1 VPKLIILGPDAP
13 ERQVDLAERDLRIGR
28 DDQNDIVLPDS
39 SKSVSRTHA
48 ELRFENGRYV
58 LLDLKSQNGLWVGGR
73 RVSRIPLE
81 PGVPVLV
88 GSYRLV
94 LAAAPAA
101 EASTVVG
108 AMPAGSPTVLSP
120 VPEPASPDP
129 APVNPAPPNPVL
141 SKPAPPNPALSKPA
155 PSKPAPAARPASGP
169 GVVSGSRSKTVA
181 VLAGAA
187 AVIVLAII
195 VIGLRG
201 RSRGTIE
208 TPTGTVNVPVNSPPN
223 PAGTPPSPASEDLIR
238 TSLAHAKSLLEDHNP
253 DGALAELDRVTQID
267 PSNSEVSDLK
277 ARANELKNPPPEP
290 APPTPAQQGTRP
302 PSAKPADLPPSGP
315 PPVLARKSGESAD
328 EWHARDRAIATR
340 YDRAKAEVDSDSFQ
354 AAIRDLNALQH
365 DEPNYLNVPS
375 LLQRAQGRARA
386 TAQAAIE
393 QGATLE
399 KQGQLPEALQQY
411 RRALV
416 ADPSV
421 PGADDSVQRLLAR
434 MKADG
439 TDAYNSALTY
449 YTLAKYPQAIPL
461 FEKAVRLLPDGDPGK
476 KSAQDKLAEARSK
489 Q

>member
-1 VPKLIILGPDAP
+1 VPKLTILGPDAP
-13 ERQVDLAERDLRIGR
+13 ERQINLADRDLRIGR

-39 SKSVSRTHA
+39 SKSVSRHHA
-48 ELRFENGRYV
+48 ELRFENGQYV

-73 RVSRIPLE
+73 RVSRVPLE

-94 LAAAPAA
+94 LAAAPA
-101 EASTVVG
+101 EAPTVVG
-108 AMPAGSPTVLSP
+108 SLPAGSPATSPSLAPETAPPTP
-120 VPEPASPDP
+120 VPPA
-129 APVNPAPPNPVL
+129 
-141 SKPAPPNPALSKPA
+141 PA
-155 PSKPAPAARPASGP
+155 PSKPVPSKAAPPARAASGP
-169 GVVSGSRSKTVA
+169 GVVTGARSKQAALFGGV
-181 VLAGAA
+181 A
-187 AVIVLAII
+187 AVIVLG
-195 VIGLRG
+195 VILVGLRG

-208 TPTGTVNVPVNSPPN
+208 TPPGTVGTPVDATPSSAGRPAS
-223 PAGTPPSPASEDLIR
+223 PAGEDLIR
-238 TSLAHAKSLLEDHNP
+238 TSLARAKSLLLEGHDP

-267 PSNSEVSDLK
+267 PLNAEASDLK
-277 ARANELKNPPPEP
+277 ARANELKTPTPEP
-290 APPTPAQQGTRP
+290 APPNPAQQGLKSSP
-302 PSAKPADLPPSGP
+302 AKPADLPPSGP

-340 YDRAKAEVDSDSFQ
+340 YDRAKVEVDSDSFQ

-393 QGATLE
+393 QGANLE

-411 RRALV
+411 RRALL

-421 PGADDSVQRLLAR
+421 SGADDSIQKLLER

-439 TDAYNSALTY
+439 TEAYNSALTY
-449 YTLAKYPQAIPL
+449 YTLAKYSQAIPL

-476 KSAQDKLAEARSK
+476 KSAQDRLAEVKSK

>member
-1 VPKLIILGPDAP
+1 VPKLMILGPDAP
-13 ERQVDLAERDLRIGR
+13 ERQVDLADRDLRIGR

-48 ELRFENGRYV
+48 ELRFENGQYV

-94 LAAAPAA
+94 LAAAPA
-101 EASTVVG
+101 EASTEVG
-108 AMPAGSPTVLSP
+108 ALPAGAPTTITSRA
-120 VPEPASPDP
+120 PEPAPP
-129 APVNPAPPNPVL
+129 NPAPPNP
-141 SKPAPPNPALSKPA
+141 APSNPALSKPAPSKLA

-181 VLAGAA
+181 VLAGVA
-187 AVIVLAII
+187 AVIVLAVI
-195 VIGLRG
+195 VVGLRG

-208 TPTGTVNVPVNSPPN
+208 TPTGTVNAPVNSPPN
-223 PAGTPPSPASEDLIR
+223 PAGTPPSPASDDLIR
-238 TSLAHAKSLLEDHNP
+238 TSLAHAKSLLENHNP
-253 DGALAELDRVTQID
+253 DGALAELDRVAQID
-267 PSNSEVSDLK
+267 PSNSEVSDLR

-290 APPTPAQQGTRP
+290 APPTPAQQSTRP
-302 PSAKPADLPPSGP
+302 TSAKPADLQPSGP

-375 LLQRAQGRARA
+375 LLQRAQGRAHA
-386 TAQAAIE
+386 TAQVAIE
-393 QGATLE
+393 QGANLE

-411 RRALV
+411 RRALL

-421 PGADDSVQRLLAR
+421 AGADDSIQKVLAR